1 MDARRRWFWLGAFS
15 EASMTE
21 VIRHSPELTEL
32 RIPYS
37 SNKDQFHFLLASD
50 IHLDNPKC
58 DRKLFAKH
66 LNEMQERKGKALF
79 FGDVMCLMQG
89 KKDRRGSKGD
99 IRPEHLGGNYFDLVF
114 NETANWLKPWQEDIV
129 MMSDGNHETA
139 IINHNEIDPLGN
151 VVRIMRDSGSPVEHM
166 RYQGF
171 VWFTFY
177 QKGLERA
184 QEKIR
189 RLTLG
194 FHHGTWGGV
203 ITKGTLGGGRY
214 ASIMPDADVIV
225 NGHNHER
232 TIVAHP
238 CYRINN
244 KGEQRIEQRW
254 HIQTGTYKQEFK
266 GGGGF
271 AIEKI
276 VMPKSLGGI
285 WLKLRP
291 RASSGVEITCEPA
304 T

>member
-1 MDARRRWFWLGAFS
+1 MKC
-15 EASMTE
+15 E
-21 VIRHSPELTEL
+21 VIRHSPELTEI
-32 RIPYS
+32 RIPYTS
-37 SNKDQFHFLLASD
+37 TTTQYNFFLASD

-58 DRKLFAKH
+58 DRKLFKKH
-66 LNEMQERKGKALF
+66 LDEMKERQGKALF

-99 IRPEHLGGNYFDLVF
+99 IRIEHLGGNYFDLVF
-114 NETANWLKPWQEDIV
+114 NETADWLKPWQDDIV

-177 QKGLERA
+177 MEGSVAAQQK

-194 FHHGTWGGV
+194 YHHGTWGGV

-291 RASSGVEITCEPA
+291 RASTGVEITCEPA